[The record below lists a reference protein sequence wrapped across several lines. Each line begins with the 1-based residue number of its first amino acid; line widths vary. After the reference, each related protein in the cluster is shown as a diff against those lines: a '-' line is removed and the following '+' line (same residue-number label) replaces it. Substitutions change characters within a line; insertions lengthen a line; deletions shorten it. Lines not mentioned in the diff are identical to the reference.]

1 MTTPTPKFIPQDPP
15 VNRIFGTLRKIW
27 KDKMAGRRYQD
38 LAAELTGYLGIK
50 VTPQKLSQWATG
62 SDNRRPPW
70 AAIYW
75 LMDRTGYEAK
85 LGVSGARLVRLAT
98 TPDPEEVSGED
109 EPGDDQE
116 D

>member
-1 MTTPTPKFIPQDPP
+1 MPQQPAEKYIPEEPP

-27 KDKMAGRRYQD
+27 KEAEPGRRYQD
-38 LAAELTGYLGIK
+38 LAAELSDYLGIK

-75 LMDRTGYEAK
+75 LMDRTGHEVK
-85 LGVSGARLVRLAT
+85 LGVQSARLVRIAS
-98 TPDPEEVSGED
+98 PE
-109 EPGDDQE
+109 
-116 D
+116 